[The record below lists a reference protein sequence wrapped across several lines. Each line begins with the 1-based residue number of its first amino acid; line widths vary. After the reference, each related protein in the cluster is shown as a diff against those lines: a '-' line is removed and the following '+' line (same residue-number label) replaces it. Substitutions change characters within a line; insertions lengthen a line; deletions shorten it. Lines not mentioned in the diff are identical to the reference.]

1 MKITPDIIRGELIGL
16 DAKIAKS
23 TNQSLVRLKGTI
35 SNETRNTIVLLR
47 DGKEKSIV
55 KDTSFFR
62 FSLQDGTVMEID
74 GKILVGRPEDR
85 VKKRIRRLW

>member
-1 MKITPDIIRGELIGL
+1 MKIAPEIIRSELIGL
-16 DAKIAKS
+16 NARIAKS
-23 TNQSLVRLKGTI
+23 TNPSLERLKGTI
-35 SNETRNTIVLLR
+35 LSETRNTIIFLR

-55 KDTSFFR
+55 KDTSSFR

-74 GKILVGRPEDR
+74 GKILVGRPDDR